1 MLQQL
6 HALSRAAQ
14 RPRTVSAAA
23 WSAAAAVSAAAWSAQ
38 LARPSPLAWSPNI
51 TASCKRNASGHNH
64 MCPTRACADHS
75 DPDDLDMQERLA
87 GSRYDAGRPA
97 QVSPLP

>member
-38 LARPSPLAWSPNI
+38 LARPSPLAWSPNMPR
-51 TASCKRNASGHNH
+51 ASA
-64 MCPTRACADHS
+64 TRPVTTT
-75 DPDDLDMQERLA
+75 DPLLA
-87 GSRYDAGRPA
+87 A
-97 QVSPLP
+97 